1 MCRSDEASRHSHN
14 TPRGIV
20 RMRWSS
26 RGSAGSSGVLR
37 CAQDDREITSAP
49 PRLTHHYN
57 QGCPSFRDSRKLGT
71 TDVDAMLVDTRR
83 MRNREGHTT
92 SVHPAYGT
100 GKGTTSSR
108 AVSARHRAMAS
119 AAGTHWMNPHLR
131 PVILSKAKDPC
142 NSPAPPN
149 CTKQRHAKRVRLSQ
163 SLAYPP
169 PENLGHPQ
177 R

>member
-1 MCRSDEASRHSHN
+1 MCRSDEASRHSHD

-20 RMRWSS
+20 RMPWSS
-26 RGSAGSSGVLR
+26 RVSAGSSGVLR

-49 PRLTHHYN
+49 PLLTHHPN

-83 MRNREGHTT
+83 MKNREGHTT
-92 SVHPAYGT
+92 SAHPAYGT

-119 AAGTHWMNPHLR
+119 AAGDPLDEPTSPPCHPERSEGPMQFPCAAERHEAAPRETHSPF
-131 PVILSKAKDPC
+131 PIPSP
-142 NSPAPPN
+142 SPA
-149 CTKQRHAKRVRLSQ
+149 
-163 SLAYPP
+163 
-169 PENLGHPQ
+169 
-177 R
+177 